1 MKKLLWSLAILGLL
15 VAVVHF
21 LVIPYCRRE
30 RDMPFEA
37 IGELEMNITRE
48 EGPFGDYVWVNIV
61 PYGQYDFPP
70 EYLEEYCA
78 IDQIEFDF
86 THYRYVACA
95 GYAIVGMSYN
105 YCDVWGRL
113 SGHPTYHPRVEIVD
127 EGRPSTLYIYR
138 VPAEYSLRYDIHS
151 HGFDDSRIVLLN

>member
-21 LVIPYCRRE
+21 LVIPYCRLE

-78 IDQIEFDF
+78 IEQIELTLRTIDMSPA
-86 THYRYVACA
+86 R
-95 GYAIVGMSYN
+95 GM
-105 YCDVWGRL
+105 RL
-113 SGHPTYHPRVEIVD
+113 LG
-127 EGRPSTLYIYR
+127 
-138 VPAEYSLRYDIHS
+138 
-151 HGFDDSRIVLLN
+151 